1 MNRKKEP
8 TRPIPAGPRPTGPKA
23 FGGHPRG
30 PGAVAVAV
38 LAALALAGAA
48 GCSSGSSSASSS
60 GPSSGAS
67 AAPSGVSA
75 APADQPGGAN
85 QLQDAYQKVIKDVLP
100 SVVQITTGTGLGS
113 GIVYDDK
120 GDIVTNAHVV
130 GSATAF
136 TVTLA
141 GSTKPLDATLVASY
155 PDSDLAVIRLGSPP
169 NGLKPAKFADSTKVE
184 LGQIT
189 LAMGSPLGLSSSVT
203 QGIVSATGRTVSEPR
218 GNGSPGAT
226 IGNMVQTSAAINP
239 GNSGGALVNLD
250 SQVIGINTLAAT
262 EPEANGAAAPGI
274 GFAIPAST
282 VTSIAD
288 QLIKDG
294 KVTNSGRAALGI
306 TARTYFDQSFRP
318 AGAAVVAVSPGG
330 PAASAGLQP
339 GDVITRI
346 GDTAVDSLNSLTT
359 ALASLAPGSKATV
372 GYTRDGQAK
381 TAEVTL
387 GTLESP

>member
-1 MNRKKEP
+1 M
-8 TRPIPAGPRPTGPKA
+8 
-23 FGGHPRG
+23 
-30 PGAVAVAV
+30 

>member
-1 MNRKKEP
+1 M
-8 TRPIPAGPRPTGPKA
+8 PAGPRPTGPGTSGA
-23 FGGHPRG
+23 RLVA
-30 PGAVAVAV
+30 PGTLAV
-38 LAALALAGAA
+38 LTALALA
-48 GCSSGSSSASSS
+48 GCSSGSSSDSSS
-60 GPSSGAS
+60 PQSGSPAVTAAATGGS
-67 AAPSGVSA
+67 A
-75 APADQPGGAN
+75 QPGGAN
-85 QLQDAYQKVIKDVLP
+85 QLQSDYQRVIRDVLP
-100 SVVQITTGTGLGS
+100 SVVQITTGSGLGS

-130 GSATAF
+130 GTATAF

-155 PDSDLAVIRLGSPP
+155 PDSDLAVIKLSSPP
-169 NGLKPAKFADSTKVE
+169 DGLKPAAFGDSTKVE

-203 QGIVSATGRTVSEPR
+203 QGIVSATGRTVSEP
-218 GNGSPGAT
+218 GTQGSPGAV

-262 EPEANGAAAPGI
+262 EPESNGAAAPGI

-288 QLIKDG
+288 QLIKEG

-306 TARTYFDQSFRP
+306 TARTYFDQNFRP
-318 AGAAVVAVSPGG
+318 AGAVVVAVAPDG
-330 PAASAGLQP
+330 PAGSAGLQA

-359 ALASLAPGSKATV
+359 ALASLAPGSKVTV
-372 GYTRDGQAK
+372 TYTRDGRSSSAD
-381 TAEVTL
+381 VTL
-387 GTLESP
+387 GTLETP